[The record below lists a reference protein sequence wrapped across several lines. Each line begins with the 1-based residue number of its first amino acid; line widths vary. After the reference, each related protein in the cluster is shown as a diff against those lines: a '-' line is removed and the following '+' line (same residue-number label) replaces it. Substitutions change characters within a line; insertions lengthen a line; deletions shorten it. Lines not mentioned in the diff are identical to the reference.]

1 MRGVFGTV
9 PLEGV
14 VAAAGPT
21 PLLAAANGFEIGMR
35 TNIVPKLQIQ
45 LALFQEDFNSE
56 LTYNADIGQ
65 DEASAPSRRQGVELS
80 AEYKPFP
87 WIELNTDLAFSKA
100 RYKPDSIATFG
111 LSGPFIANAPSFIGS
126 FGALVDNLGPWFGG
140 LQWRILGAFPISD
153 GDQFPQD
160 KGYSEVNI
168 DVGYRVT
175 PHLKIQANV
184 FNLFDSKANSAA
196 YFYTSRLRGEPLD
209 GVNDS
214 QVHPLEP
221 ISGQITVTATF

>member
-1 MRGVFGTV
+1 M
-9 PLEGV
+9 
-14 VAAAGPT
+14 
-21 PLLAAANGFEIGMR
+21 
-35 TNIVPKLQIQ
+35 
-45 LALFQEDFNSE
+45 
-56 LTYNADIGQ
+56 
-65 DEASAPSRRQGVELS
+65 
-80 AEYKPFP
+80 
-87 WIELNTDLAFSKA
+87 
-100 RYKPDSIATFG
+100 
-111 LSGPFIANAPSFIGS
+111 
-126 FGALVDNLGPWFGG
+126 LVDNLGPWFGG